1 MKALQIYRT
10 LPDKRGGGKERSQ
23 VEVVRDQRHCFVK
36 GQERNFVFRKVSGS
50 AQGVLGDREKL
61 AGEETG
67 KMDCTYTEK
76 RLVCPSGEFASYSS
90 FCEIGSR

>member
-1 MKALQIYRT
+1 M
-10 LPDKRGGGKERSQ
+10 
-23 VEVVRDQRHCFVK
+23 VRDQRHCFVK

-50 AQGVLGDREKL
+50 APGVLGDREKL
-61 AGEETG
+61 AGDETG

-76 RLVCPSGEFASYSS
+76 RLVCPSGEFASYSP